1 MEHITSEKTKA
12 SRGSWEVELFNRWKT
27 QTILRRKAEM
37 LRSQPRTLEKEGWA
51 AQGSNNEVGTEGYKW
66 ELCEDCASQV
76 TVVEVTL

>member
-1 MEHITSEKTKA
+1 
-12 SRGSWEVELFNRWKT
+12 
-27 QTILRRKAEM
+27 M